1 MANNGLSPLTPEDVL
16 AIYTS
21 EGRQQDIAN
30 AFSVS
35 RVTVSHIKRGYAWT
49 SVTGHA
55 RTRTY
60 TKAPT

>member
-1 MANNGLSPLTPEDVL
+1 MANNGLSPLTAEDVL
-16 AIYTS
+16 AIYRS
-21 EGRQQDIAN
+21 EGKQREIASD
-30 AFSVS
+30 FGVS

-60 TKAPT
+60 TKALT